1 MTAVRPVKAGGGKG
15 EAASGDSSVRFRL
28 LPTDRSPDDL
38 EREVL
43 ALWKDEKLFEQT
55 LAASE
60 GRPEFVFF
68 EGPPTANGRPGI
80 HHVFSR
86 TVKDLFCRHRAMR
99 GFHVARKAGWD
110 THGLPVEIEVEK
122 RIETEF
128 GVRTAKQQIETIGV
142 ERFNEMCRES
152 VWRYRADWEE
162 MSERIGYWLDYSDPY
177 VTYSNDYIESV
188 WWALATMFRRGRLYR
203 GHKVLPYCARC
214 GTTLSSHEVAQG
226 YKDVKDPS
234 AYVALDLIEDS
245 TAEPDARRRILVWTT
260 TPWTLIS
267 NVALAV
273 SPALEYVE
281 LRKKNSDSAETI
293 ILALAR
299 AGAVLGE
306 DYTGRWETVRTLRGR
321 DLVGK
326 RYKRPLDWVDYKD
339 GKHEIIVGEDFVSS
353 EEGTGVVHMAP
364 AFGADDYAA
373 GQRNGLAFLQPVNLR
388 GEFPAD
394 MPLVGGKFVKDAD
407 PIILEELKR
416 RGVLWKSALFE
427 HAYPHCWR
435 CDTPLL
441 YYARTSWFI
450 RTTEFRD
457 AMLARNARVD
467 WHPPETG
474 SGRFGEWLTNNI
486 DWAVSRDRYWGTPL
500 PIWVCDKDASHAEA
514 IAGYAELAKRAGA
527 ELADNFDP
535 HKPFIDRFTWQC
547 ECGGT
552 MSRTPEVIDAWFDSG
567 SMPFAQ
573 WHFPFEN
580 RETFERYYPADFIA
594 EGVDQTRGWF
604 YSLLAIATGL
614 GDALPN
620 NLLPHEAY
628 LSSTSDVQSVADAL
642 AQDTAPYRAVVVN
655 DLVQDAQGQKMSKRL
670 GNIVDPRTVIPR
682 HGADAVRL
690 FLITSSQVWMPRRFD
705 EAGIRDTAGR
715 FLLTFKNVYTGIFA
729 EYANFGWEPSGDDPA
744 VEHRPILDRWI
755 LSRLASVEREAD
767 ELLGKFEATN
777 AAKAVMTFF
786 DEDVSK
792 WYVRQSRHRFYDVDE
807 PDNRAAFATLH
818 EVLTVTCRLLA
829 PFAPFVTDWVHR
841 ELTRNSV
848 HLAPYARPREDAP
861 VIDVDLERAMSHIR
875 TLATLGRAAREEAG
889 VKVRQPLARMVCVVP
904 LPRVGLRGAQPRAE
918 EMLKEM
924 SPLLA
929 AELNIKQIEF
939 ISSAA
944 DLVTLEAK
952 PNFRSLGKKFGRNT
966 PLASQAVQALSSE
979 ALREFEAGKP
989 LYVSVENESRELSAE
1004 DLTVVRRASGELV
1017 VKEEAGYFA
1026 ALDPL
1031 VTRELRLEGVA
1042 RELVSRVQRLRKEL
1056 GFMVSDRITLLVGG
1070 GAEIQEAVKA
1080 FQKWISD
1087 EVLAVRVSIGE
1098 KIDGT
1103 HATHT
1108 FDLDGQN
1115 VAVALERV
1123 G

>member
-1 MTAVRPVKAGGGKG
+1 MTVVRPAKLAGGDEKG
-15 EAASGDSSVRFRL
+15 RGRRFRL
-28 LPTDRSPDDL
+28 LPTDRSPDEL
-38 EREVL
+38 EKEML
-43 ALWKDEKLFEQT
+43 ALWKEEKLFQQT
-55 LAASE
+55 LAQAK
-60 GRPEFVFF
+60 GKPEFVFF

-99 GFHVARKAGWD
+99 GFHVGRKAGWD

-142 ERFNEMCRES
+142 ERFNAMCRES

-162 MSERIGYWLDYSDPY
+162 MSERMAYWLDYSDPY
-177 VTYSNDYIESV
+177 VTYSNNYIESV
-188 WWALATMFRRGRLYR
+188 WWALATLFHRGRLYR
-203 GHKVLPYCARC
+203 GNKVLPYCARC

-234 AYVALDLIEDS
+234 AYVALDLLEDKTS
-245 TAEPDARRRILVWTT
+245 KSKTRRRILLWTT
-260 TPWTLIS
+260 TPWTLVS
-267 NVALAV
+267 NVAIAV
-273 SPALEYVE
+273 RPTLEYLE
-281 LRKKNSDSAETI
+281 LRKKKSESDETI
-293 ILALAR
+293 ILALTR
-299 AGAVLGE
+299 APAVLG
-306 DYTGRWETVRTLRGR
+306 DDFAGRWDTVRTFAGAE
-321 DLVGK
+321 LVGK
-326 RYKRPLDWVDYKD
+326 RYKRPLDWVEYKD
-339 GKHEIIVGEDFVSS
+339 GEHEIIIGEDFVSA

-388 GEFPAD
+388 GEFPPD
-394 MPLVGGKFVKDAD
+394 MPLVGGRFVKDAD

-441 YYARTSWFI
+441 YYARSSWFI
-450 RTTEFRD
+450 RTTEFKE
-457 AMLARNARVD
+457 AMLIRNSRVD
-467 WHPPETG
+467 WHPPEAG
-474 SGRFGEWLTNNI
+474 AGRFGEWLTNNI

-500 PIWVCDKDASHAEA
+500 PIWVCDRDESHATA
-514 IAGYAELAKRAGA
+514 VGGYSELSEKSGRALG
-527 ELADNFDP
+527 ENFDP
-535 HKPFIDRFTWQC
+535 HKPFIDLYTWKC

-552 MSRTPEVIDAWFDSG
+552 MTRTPEVIDAWFDSG

-604 YSLLAIATGL
+604 YSLLAIASGL

-620 NLLPHEAY
+620 NLLAH
-628 LSSTSDVQSVADAL
+628 QSHSL
-642 AQDTAPYRAVVVN
+642 AAGDTAPYRAVVVN

-670 GNIVDPRTVIPR
+670 GNIVDPSTVLPR

-690 FLITSSQVWMPRRFD
+690 FLTTSSQIWMPRRFD

-729 EYANFGWEPSGDDPA
+729 EYANFGWQPSGEDPA
-744 VEHRPILDRWI
+744 PADRPLVDRWV
-755 LSRLASVEREAD
+755 LSRLASVERQAD
-767 ELLGKFEATN
+767 DLLGRYEATN

-792 WYVRQSRHRFYDVDE
+792 WYVRQSRHRFYDVDGE
-807 PDNRAAFATLH
+807 DNRAAFATLD

-829 PFAPFVTDWVHR
+829 PFAPFITDWVHR
-841 ELTRNSV
+841 ELTGGSV
-848 HLAPYARPREDAP
+848 HLAAYTRPHP
-861 VIDVDLERAMSHIR
+861 GTIDLDLERAMSHIR

-889 VKVRQPLARMVCVVP
+889 VKVRQPLGRMVCVVP
-904 LPRVGLRGAQPRAE
+904 LAGVVFRGAEARAE
-918 EMLKEM
+918 AMLEELG
-924 SPLLA
+924 PLLA
-929 AELNIKQIEF
+929 AELNIKKVEF
-939 ISSAA
+939 ISSAD
-944 DLVTLEAK
+944 DLVTLNAK
-952 PNFRSLGKKFGRNT
+952 PNFRSLGKKFGKNT
-966 PLASQAVQALSSE
+966 PLASEAVHVLSSE

-989 LYVSVENESRELSAE
+989 LYISVENESRELSAE
-1004 DLTVVRRASGELV
+1004 DLTIVRRASGEMV
-1017 VKEEAGYFA
+1017 VKEEGGYFA
-1026 ALDPL
+1026 ALDPV
-1031 VTRELRLEGVA
+1031 VTRELRQEGLA
-1042 RELVSRVQRLRKEL
+1042 RELVSRVQKLRKES
-1056 GFMVSDRITLLVGG
+1056 GFAVSDRVTLLVGA
-1070 GAEIQEAVKA
+1070 GAEIREAVQA
-1080 FQKWISD
+1080 FQKWIAE
-1087 EVLAVRVSIGE
+1087 EVLAVRVSVGDNIE
-1098 KIDGT
+1098 AT
-1103 HATHT
+1103 HATHA
-1108 FDLDGQN
+1108 FDLDGQS
-1115 VAVALERV
+1115 VEVALDRV